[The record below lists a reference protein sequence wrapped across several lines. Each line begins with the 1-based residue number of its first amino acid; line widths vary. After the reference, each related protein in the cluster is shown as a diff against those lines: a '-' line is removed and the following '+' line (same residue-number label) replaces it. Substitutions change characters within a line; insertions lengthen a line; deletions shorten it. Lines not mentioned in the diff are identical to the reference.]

1 MHVQYNQCAINS
13 CLHLRLLVARIFKH
27 ASCTL
32 LGIQNG
38 NRKIMIS
45 AVNGLYFLKMNYSF
59 GKKEKNG
66 NFVSHQ

>member
-1 MHVQYNQCAINS
+1 MCHKFLFALKIAC
-13 CLHLRLLVARIFKH
+13 CKDFFKH